1 MKKHDSWRNRRWRDN
16 PRWRSYQPGEHDP
29 PWMKH
34 GPPWRKSDSASSQHR
49 PGCLFFRFLF
59 VFGIVFMLLLAGMA
73 FMALTVTRFFYGGG
87 PAETETAVFV
97 LLGGCGLAIFLP
109 LVGIAL
115 AATAFRNIAMPLSEV
130 MEAADKVAEGDLTV
144 RISENSSH
152 DQFARLAESFN
163 HMTAEL
169 QQADQQRRNL
179 TADVAHELRTPLHI
193 IQGNLEGILDGVYD
207 PDPEH
212 LEATLDETRTLA
224 RLVEDLHTLSQAE
237 AGQLPLT
244 IEPVDV
250 TDLLADIQTSF
261 SGQAE
266 VKNISLTVGFDGKPA
281 NLTVQG
287 DAGRLDQVI
296 SNLVMNAIRYTPEGG
311 EIDLHA
317 ARKNGFVCLTVRDTG
332 EGIAPND
339 LPYIFN
345 RFWRGDKSRT
355 HADGV
360 GGGLGLAIAKQLIEA
375 HHGTIEVASTP
386 GQGTTFTITLPAT
399 QLL

>member
-1 MKKHDSWRNRRWRDN
+1 MRKHKPWRKPPWRDN
-16 PRWRSYQPGEHDP
+16 PNWREPQPGDYQPRWMRHSP
-29 PWMKH
+29 PWSK
-34 GPPWRKSDSASSQHR
+34 GDSSSKHR

-73 FMALTVTRFFYGGG
+73 FMALTVTRLVAVDGVQ
-87 PAETETAVFV
+87 TKQTAVFV
-97 LLGGCGLAIFLP
+97 LLGGCGLAVFLP
-109 LVGIAL
+109 LLGVAL
-115 AATAFRNIAMPLSEV
+115 AATAFRNIAKPLSDV
-130 MEAADKVAEGDLTV
+130 MAAADKVADGDLTV
-144 RISENSSH
+144 RLNEENKQN
-152 DQFARLAESFN
+152 QFAQLAHAFN

-193 IQGNLEGILDGVYD
+193 IQGNLEGILDGVYT
-207 PDPEH
+207 PDPAH
-212 LEATLDETRTLA
+212 IEATLDETRTLA
-224 RLVEDLHTLSQAE
+224 RLVNDLHTLSQAE

-266 VKNISLTVGFDGKPA
+266 AKNISLIVGFDGKPA
-281 NLTVQG
+281 DLMVQG
-287 DAGRLDQVI
+287 DAGRLDQVL
-296 SNLVMNAIRYTPEGG
+296 SNLVINAIRHTPAGG
-311 EIDLHA
+311 EIDLYA
-317 ARKNGFVCLTVRDTG
+317 ARENGFVCLTVRDTG
-332 EGIAPND
+332 EGIPPDD

-345 RFWRGDKSRT
+345 RFWRGDKSRA

-375 HHGTIEVASTP
+375 HHGTIAVASTP
-386 GQGTTFTITLPAT
+386 GLGTTFTISLPAT
-399 QLL
+399 

>member
-1 MKKHDSWRNRRWRDN
+1 MRKHKTWRNPPWHDASSGDHQ
-16 PRWRSYQPGEHDP
+16 PRWMKHDP
-29 PWMKH
+29 PWEK
-34 GPPWRKSDSASSQHR
+34 GDSASKHR

-59 VFGIVFMLLLAGMA
+59 FFGFVFMLLLAGMG
-73 FMALTVTRFFYGGG
+73 FMALTVTRFFNGGV
-87 PAETETAVFV
+87 AETETAVFV

-109 LVGIAL
+109 LLGVSL
-115 AATAFRNIAMPLSEV
+115 AATAFRSIAKPLSDV
-130 MEAADKVAEGDLTV
+130 MAAADKVADGDLTV
-144 RISENSSH
+144 RINEENKQN
-152 DQFARLAESFN
+152 QFAQLAHSFN

-169 QQADQQRRNL
+169 QRADQQRRNL

-193 IQGNLEGILDGVYD
+193 IQGNLEGILDGVYT
-207 PDPEH
+207 PDADH
-212 LEATLDETRTLA
+212 IEATLDETRTLA
-224 RLVEDLHTLSQAE
+224 RLVDDLHTLSQAE

-281 NLTVQG
+281 DLTVQG
-287 DAGRLDQVI
+287 DAGRLDQVL
-296 SNLVMNAIRYTPEGG
+296 SNLVMNAIRHTPEGG
-311 EIDLHA
+311 EIVLYA
-317 ARKNGFVCLTVRDTG
+317 ERENGRVCLTVRDTG
-332 EGIAPND
+332 EGIAPED

-355 HADGV
+355 HADGA
-360 GGGLGLAIAKQLIEA
+360 GGGLGLAIAKQLVEA

-386 GQGTTFTITLPAT
+386 GLGTTFTIILPAT
-399 QLL
+399 TQISPDLFS